1 MSEPGSPLPEHVEST
16 VQAIAAMHAEHEA
29 SASPAERLADNVTA
43 RLGNPMSVGI
53 LLGLVAAWIGINLCL
68 KAMHSPAFDA
78 PPFEWL
84 DLLLSFAAAFMTMV
98 ILASQHRAEVL
109 SGRRQQL
116 MLQLA
121 FLSDHKQAKIIAL
134 LEELRRDDPLIRDR
148 DDHQAVAMTQTSN
161 PSDVLHAIKVTH
173 EELVSEAGARK
184 EDVARKK

>member
-1 MSEPGSPLPEHVEST
+1 MSEPGPPLPEHVEST

-29 SASPAERLADNVTA
+29 SANPAERLADEVTA
-43 RLGNPMSVGI
+43 RLGNPISVAI
-53 LLGLVAAWIGINLCL
+53 LVVFVLAWIGINLGL
-68 KAMHSPAFDA
+68 RIMRPPAFDA

-84 DLLLSFAAAFMTMV
+84 ELLLSFAAAFMTMV

-134 LEELRRDDPLIRDR
+134 LEELRRDDPMIQDR
-148 DDHQAVAMTQTSN
+148 HDHQAEAMTHTSN
-161 PSDVLHAIKVTH
+161 PTEILDAIREKRDTLASTR
-173 EELVSEAGARK
+173 EKQKR
-184 EDVARKK
+184 

>member
-1 MSEPGSPLPEHVEST
+1 VPP
-16 VQAIAAMHAEHEA
+16 
-29 SASPAERLADNVTA
+29 
-43 RLGNPMSVGI
+43 
-53 LLGLVAAWIGINLCL
+53 
-68 KAMHSPAFDA
+68 FDA

-84 DLLLSFAAAFMTMV
+84 DLLLSFAAAFVTIV

-121 FLSDHKQAKIIAL
+121 FLSDHKQGKIIAL

-148 DDHQAVAMTQTSN
+148 RDHQAEAMTQTSN
-161 PSDVLHAIKVTH
+161 PSDVLNAIKVTR
-173 EELVSEAGARK
+173 EELASEAGARK